1 MTFDAKIKK
10 NYKNAILNIGGVNM
24 RGWSK
29 FLKSEMYKRGINQM
43 ELSHIIHKP
52 ASTVS
57 HWVKGSRIPPAN
69 DMLDVLK
76 NLQVSELTITS
87 DGDIKTD
94 NLVPLKNNYVVE
106 VLNVQASAG
115 AGVLVDT
122 ESVDSVRAIEYSNER
137 ARQIFGG
144 IPADNVKIL
153 TVKGDSMSGTI
164 EAGDLV
170 FVDISKRQ
178 YDGDGIYIFV
188 YGDTLFVKRL
198 QKIKDRFL
206 VISDNK
212 HYSPWEILKT
222 EMHQFFIQGKV
233 LLSQTHILNRHG

>member
-1 MTFDAKIKK
+1 
-10 NYKNAILNIGGVNM
+10 M
-24 RGWSK
+24 RGWSE
-29 FLKSEMYKRGINQM
+29 FLKSQMFTRGINQM
-43 ELSHIIHKP
+43 ELSNIINKP

-57 HWVKGSRIPPAN
+57 HWVKGTRVPPAN

-76 NLQVSELTITS
+76 KLRVGEMVLTS
-87 DGDIKTD
+87 DGDIKT
-94 NLVPLKNNYVVE
+94 NTNGRLKNNYVVE

-115 AGVLVDT
+115 AGALVDT
-122 ESVDSVRAIEYSNER
+122 ESMDSVRAIEYSDDR

-144 IPADNVKIL
+144 LPANNVKIL

-198 QKIKDRFL
+198 QRVKDKFL

-212 HYSPWEILKT
+212 HYAQWEILKT

-233 LLSQTHILNRHG
+233 LLSQTHTLNRHG

>member
-1 MTFDAKIKK
+1 
-10 NYKNAILNIGGVNM
+10 M
-24 RGWSK
+24 RGETMKAWSNL
-29 FLKSEMYKRGINQM
+29 LKDEMHKRKINQV
-43 ELSHIIHKP
+43 ELGRLINKP

-57 HWVKGSRIPPAN
+57 HWVSGTRVPPTME
-69 DMLDVLK
+69 MLDVLK
-76 NLQVSELTITS
+76 RLGVYEFTITA
-87 DGDIKTD
+87 DGDIKTESRS
-94 NLVPLKNNYVVE
+94 PLQNNYVVE

-122 ESVDSVRAIEYSNER
+122 ESIDSVRAIEYSDDK

-144 IPADNVKIL
+144 LPADNVKIL

-170 FVDISKRQ
+170 FVDVSKRH

-198 QKIKDRFL
+198 QKIKDRIL

-212 HYSPWEILKT
+212 HYAQWEILKE
-222 EMHQFFIQGKV
+222 EMNQFFVQGKV
-233 LLSQTHILNRHG
+233 LLSQTHKLNRHG